1 MRAAF
6 VGISSLIFVISGIA
20 CVYRGKRMNDD
31 GIFSALEVGY
41 GKAMIGL
48 GCGCLL
54 AGVVGVMSAYS
65 RKRYLLSGYVLLS
78 VLLGGSLL
86 ALSCVLAD
94 VSRTDADKFA
104 TVCGRHRDTGAL
116 YGSERML
123 ILMSEYESMSQALS
137 NCMANHRNTSTGGSL
152 EECPGAVDD
161 QLIPWEVHQYSGLLR
176 EAERRYHCGGACEP
190 GTPLFG
196 WSEGAGKGG
205 GGLRDGVG
213 DKPLEPCVKGI
224 MEDLQGQANA
234 NATLSLATAIPLLLS
249 GFCGAL
255 LCCSRAQKRLEGRR
269 QQQQHGLYQL
279 APSTEQLG
287 LLSIMLGED
296 STEDSDDEN

>member
-1 MRAAF
+1 
-6 VGISSLIFVISGIA
+6 
-20 CVYRGKRMNDD
+20 MNDD

-54 AGVVGVMSAYS
+54 AGIVGVMSAYS

-86 ALSCVLAD
+86 AVSCVGALNLTQCEPLRLQVLAD

-137 NCMANHRNTSTGGSL
+137 NCMANHTNTSAGGSL

-161 QLIPWEVHQYSGLLR
+161 QLVPWEVHRYSGLLR

-234 NATLSLATAIPLLLS
+234 NA
-249 GFCGAL
+249 
-255 LCCSRAQKRLEGRR
+255 AQKRLEGRR
-269 QQQQHGLYQL
+269 QQQQQQHGLYQL